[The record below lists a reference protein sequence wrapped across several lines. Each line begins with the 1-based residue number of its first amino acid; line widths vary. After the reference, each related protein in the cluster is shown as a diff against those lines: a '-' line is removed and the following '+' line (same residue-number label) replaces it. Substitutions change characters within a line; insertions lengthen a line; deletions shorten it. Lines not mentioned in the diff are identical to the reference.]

1 MRPRFTPGATALLLL
16 GVVGGLTISASRLLG
31 QTNDSGAF
39 AYIRAIHQQQQTPP
53 ASGLPNGPATAAQVL
68 RGRYLVTTSAC
79 ASCQSHDVVDPN
91 DPKWLAGYLTTQ
103 RDQPFQIGPFKT
115 YAKN

>member
-1 MRPRFTPGATALLLL
+1 MAGKVVNRRRPTRPLQGLDARKENDCMQPRFTPGTTALLLL

-39 AYIRAIHQQQQTPP
+39 AYIRAIPQQQQTPP

-79 ASCQSHDVVDPN
+79 ASCHSHDVVD
-91 DPKWLAGYLTTQ
+91 
-103 RDQPFQIGPFKT
+103 
-115 YAKN
+115 